1 MVAVLAN
8 TGEQRRAQLVL
19 GAKKLEVDLP
29 ADSVHTLEW
38 V

>member
-8 TGEQRRAQLVL
+8 HGPQKRIQLLL
-19 GAKKLEVDLP
+19 GANALELDLE

-38 V
+38 Q